1 MLSRFW
7 VHGRRRVSAV
17 VLLLFLLSPAHADRV
32 LIVGDSI
39 SAGFGIPL
47 QAGWVALF
55 EKQLQQQVP
64 SAQVINASISGDTT
78 SGGRARLSNLLA
90 EHQPSLVLIEL
101 GGNDGLRGTPLT
113 VIRQNMV
120 MMIEQAQASG
130 ATVLLAGMQIPP
142 NYGARYSEGFAHIFT
157 ELADQYQTLLVPFIL
172 EGIGGVDGMMQADGI
187 HPTAE
192 AQDIMREHVW
202 QAIQPW
208 LAAQPR

>member
-1 MLSRFW
+1 ML
-7 VHGRRRVSAV
+7 
-17 VLLLFLLSPAHADRV
+17 VLWALAAPAHADRV

-47 QAGWVALF
+47 QASWVALF

-64 SAQVINASISGDTT
+64 SAVVVNASISGDTT
-78 SGGRARLSNLLA
+78 SGGRARLPNLLSQ
-90 EHQPSLVLIEL
+90 HQPSLVVIEL

-113 VIRQNMV
+113 VIRQNLTFMV
-120 MMIEQAQASG
+120 EQAQASG

-142 NYGARYSEGFAHIFT
+142 NYGARYSDGFAQLFS
-157 ELADQYQTLLVPFIL
+157 ELAEQYNTLLVPFIL

-208 LAAQPR
+208 LAAQS

>member
-7 VHGRRRVSAV
+7 VYCRSLVSAV
-17 VLLLFLLSPAHADRV
+17 VFLLVLVTPAHADRV

-47 QAGWVALF
+47 QAGWAALF

-64 SAQVINASISGDTT
+64 SALVVNASISGDTT
-78 SGGRARLSNLLA
+78 SGGRSRLAHLLA
-90 EHQPSLVLIEL
+90 QHEPSLVIIEL

-113 VIRQNMV
+113 VIRQNLIT
-120 MMIEQAQASG
+120 MIEQAQARG

-142 NYGARYSEGFAHIFT
+142 NYGARYSDGFAQLFI
-157 ELADQYQTLLVPFIL
+157 ELAEQYRTLLVPFIL

-187 HPTAE
+187 HPTAA
-192 AQDIMREHVW
+192 AQSLMLDHVW

-208 LAAQPR
+208 LATQP